1 MPVYS
6 FVVRKAKKDDA
17 DAIFNILQEAF
28 NKYMKDT
35 NLHGTMEALKESVEQ
50 IKCEIK
56 KQQVFIAC
64 INDEPV
70 GTIRYEIDENNQAHI
85 SRFGVRLHYHN
96 VGVGKSLL
104 NLIDSE
110 ISQQNVNKAYLF
122 CASYYTDLIKFYY
135 GRGFYIEST
144 SNDKGYI
151 RAKLIKEY

>member
-17 DAIFNILQEAF
+17 NAIFHILQEAF

-50 IKCEIK
+50 IEKEID

-70 GTIRYEIDENNQAHI
+70 GTIRYEINENNQAHI
-85 SRFGVRLHYHN
+85 SRFGVRLSYHN

-151 RAKLIKEY
+151 RAKLVKDY